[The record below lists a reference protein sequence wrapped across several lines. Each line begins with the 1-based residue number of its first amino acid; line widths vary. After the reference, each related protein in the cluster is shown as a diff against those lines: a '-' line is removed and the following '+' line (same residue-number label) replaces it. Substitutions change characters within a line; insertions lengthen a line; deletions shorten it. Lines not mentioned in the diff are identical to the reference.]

1 MTFPVSVLILS
12 LGLFKDSNFKTSDL
26 RFCCSSEVFGFLGFH
41 GGPSEA
47 DLDKAD
53 PVSRPGDKGSR

>member
-12 LGLFKDSNFKTSDL
+12 LGLFKDSTSDL

-53 PVSRPGDKGSR
+53 PVSRPGDKGRR